1 LERRTR
7 EKAIVGGSAGV
18 EPDNSALIGAESP
31 DAGLIANHGIG
42 HDLVFVA
49 IRFGMDAVAL
59 AAIRARSRF
68 RMAMAA
74 RIVQKLTSSSI
85 ISSID
90 IMRTVS
96 ATDAKQRLAA
106 LLDAAQREPVVI
118 RRQKRDVAVIMSAE
132 EYERIRDLNAAEF
145 QRFCD
150 RVAAQA
156 KARGLTKSVLNKM
169 LKD

>member
-1 LERRTR
+1 
-7 EKAIVGGSAGV
+7 
-18 EPDNSALIGAESP
+18 
-31 DAGLIANHGIG
+31 
-42 HDLVFVA
+42 
-49 IRFGMDAVAL
+49 
-59 AAIRARSRF
+59 
-68 RMAMAA
+68 MAA